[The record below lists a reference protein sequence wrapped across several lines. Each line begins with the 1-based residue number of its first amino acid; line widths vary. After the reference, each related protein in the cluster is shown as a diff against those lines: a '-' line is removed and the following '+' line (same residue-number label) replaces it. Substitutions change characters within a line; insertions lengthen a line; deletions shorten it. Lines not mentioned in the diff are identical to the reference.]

1 MNDQKRT
8 ILRQFDDTH
17 CRQVQD
23 KKKIVGKR
31 RLARRIIL
39 LLQCSSTETPLPAGP
54 SARVCICTERQLLAS
69 AFVPL
74 LLYYGRQ
81 ANICV
86 CRLVIIKS
94 EMEKRR
100 SY

>member
-1 MNDQKRT
+1 RT

-39 LLQCSSTETPLPAGP
+39 LLRCSSTETGQTAVCPP
-54 SARVCICTERQLLAS
+54 SARVYICTERQLLAS

-74 LLYYGRQ
+74 LRYYGRQ
-81 ANICV
+81 AN
-86 CRLVIIKS
+86 K
-94 EMEKRR
+94 
-100 SY
+100 